1 MLTNKMPE
9 DKIDTLLSKGQIPI
23 IDLAHCG
30 TDECPVKSVVNRVSV
45 QLEKALNEKGLAFLV
60 NHGISEEK
68 LKTAWSHLDDFCKL
82 PKDTKEVYIRKG
94 ADNHGYVQPGQE
106 KFDGATPELRH
117 AFNICTLNA
126 ANLPEEPLPGFR
138 EHISDLATDFKSL
151 SSLLLQAL
159 AIGLE
164 MKSHYFID
172 NHSHML
178 SGNHDNETT
187 LRLLYYPPII
197 KDDGYKC
204 EVAKGKCKYSQ
215 QRCCTDNLDEICIPK
230 RDVGEEEDDKD
241 DDEQIKLKAEQK
253 KKKRELTVTRCGAH
267 CDYGTFTLLSQD
279 SEGGLEV
286 KLPGSDKW
294 HRVGH
299 LPGAI
304 LINTGE
310 ILSIWSQNKYPALEH
325 RVVIPEQEHLRI
337 RGRHSIA
344 FFCHP
349 DNCTAIQPLEIK
361 HCEPTTCD
369 KAKKPTR
376 RSFKVAKDKVYTAYQ
391 LIQQKFRQTYA
402 S

>member
-1 MLTNKMPE
+1 MPGEIGGESCCNAVGESFAWEGRCIPGQPWNFGRKGDYFTLTNTF
-9 DKIDTLLSKGQIPI
+9 DHLTNLDFCVTYHSQ
-23 IDLAHCG
+23 
-30 TDECPVKSVVNRVSV
+30 
-45 QLEKALNEKGLAFLV
+45 
-60 NHGISEEK
+60 
-68 LKTAWSHLDDFCKL
+68 LKTAWTHLDDFCKL
-82 PKDTKEVYIRKG
+82 PKDTKEVYIRK
-94 ADNHGYVQPGQE
+94 APDNHGYVQPGQE
-106 KFDGATPELRH
+106 KFDGVTPELRH

-138 EHISDLATDFKSL
+138 EHISDLATDFKTL
-151 SSLLLQAL
+151 STLLLQAL

-164 MKSHYFID
+164 LKSHYFID

-187 LRLLYYPPII
+187 MRLLYYPPII
-197 KDDGYKC
+197 KDDGNKC

-215 QRCCTDNLDEICIPK
+215 QRCCGDKEDELCIPK
-230 RDVGEEEDDKD
+230 RDVKGADNDDD
-241 DDEQIKLKAEQK
+241 DDEDEELKLKAKLEK
-253 KKKRELTVTRCGAH
+253 KLEETVTRCGAH

-286 KLPGSDKW
+286 KLPGSSKW

-310 ILSIWSQNKYPALEH
+310 ILSVWSQEKYPALEH
-325 RVVIPEQEHLRI
+325 RVIIPEQEQLRV

-349 DNCTAIQPLEIK
+349 GELTAQKPQKRSHVMLGDPYLSAYF
-361 HCEPTTCD
+361 CGW
-369 KAKKPTR
+369 PTR
-376 RSFKVAKDKVYTAYQ
+376 RYNVHYSLVVFFLVPPFV
-391 LIQQKFRQTYA
+391 
-402 S
+402 

>member
-1 MLTNKMPE
+1 
-9 DKIDTLLSKGQIPI
+9 
-23 IDLAHCG
+23 
-30 TDECPVKSVVNRVSV
+30 VKSVVNRVAT
-45 QLEKALNEKGLAFLV
+45 QLERALHEKGLAFLV
-60 NHGISEEK
+60 NHGISEDK
-68 LKTAWSHLDDFCKL
+68 LKSAWSHLDDFCKL

-94 ADNHGYVQPGQE
+94 PDNHGYIQPGQE
-106 KFDGATPELRH
+106 KFDGVTPELRH
-117 AFNICTLNA
+117 AFNICTLNV

-138 EHISDLATDFKSL
+138 EHISDLAHDFKSL
-151 SSLLLQAL
+151 SALLLQAL

-164 MKSHYFID
+164 LKSHYFID

-178 SGNHDNETT
+178 SGNQENETT

-197 KDDGYKC
+197 RDDGNKC
-204 EVAKGKCKYSQ
+204 EVTKGKCKYSQ
-215 QRCCTDNLDEICIPK
+215 QKCCSGDNLEQLLKNAEEAERI
-230 RDVGEEEDDKD
+230 GEEEDDANDNEAKST
-241 DDEQIKLKAEQK
+241 EAKTKKAS
-253 KKKRELTVTRCGAH
+253 VTRCGAH

-286 KLPGSDKW
+286 KLPGSEKW

-310 ILSIWSQNKYPALEH
+310 ILSVWSQEKYPALEH
-325 RVVIPEQEHLRI
+325 RVVIPDQEYLRT

-349 DNCTAIQPLEIK
+349 DNCTEIQPLQIQQ
-361 HCEPTTCD
+361 CEPALCD
-369 KAKKPTR
+369 KAIKPKR